1 MKNPKFITINLLLAT
16 LAIYLFAT
24 APPPLDDAESE
35 QQTIPISL
43 ALDLIDK
50 ENKIVRSIYTKQI
63 VIPGIK
69 NGLAF
74 DENWKDGDID
84 SLPLPAQ
91 FLRLIA
97 KNLETMPEP
106 LSLFLGS
113 DFPINTAN
121 NFSELQNKHF
131 ATMKE
136 TGHSQFFHMTDINR
150 YIYMTADI
158 AISNACV
165 KCHNKHKDSPKTNW
179 KLNEIMGATTWSH
192 PDQKISLSQ
201 MVELIYAFRTSVRLS
216 YQRILDKA
224 SQFKNPPVISTKW
237 PADGYMLPSIAA
249 LQQEINNQAA
259 HNTLQT
265 VILLSHYEQP

>member
-1 MKNPKFITINLLLAT
+1 MKNPKFITINLLLVT
-16 LAIYLFAT
+16 LAVYLFAT
-24 APPPLDDAESE
+24 APPPLDGAETE

-43 ALDLIDK
+43 ALELIDK
-50 ENKIVRSIYTKQI
+50 ENKVIRGIYTKQI

-69 NGLAF
+69 NGLTF
-74 DENWKDGDID
+74 SENWKDGDID

-97 KNLETMPEP
+97 KNLEAMPQP

-113 DFPINTAN
+113 DNPINTAN
-121 NFSELQNKHF
+121 NFSELQNTHF
-131 ATMKE
+131 DSMKK
-136 TGHSQFFHMTDINR
+136 TGRSQFFHMTDIDR
-150 YIYMTADI
+150 YIYMTADV
-158 AISNACV
+158 AISKACV

-192 PDQKISLSQ
+192 PDKKISLSQ
-201 MVELIYAFRTSVRLS
+201 MVELISAFRASVIHS
-216 YQRILDKA
+216 YQRVLDEA
-224 SQFKNPPVISTKW
+224 EHFKKPPVISEKW
-237 PADGYMLPSIAA
+237 PSKGYMLPSIEAF
-249 LQQEINNQAA
+249 QQEINNQAA

>member
-1 MKNPKFITINLLLAT
+1 MKNPKFITVNLLLT
-16 LAIYLFAT
+16 ILAIYLFAT
-24 APPPLDDAESE
+24 APPPLDGLESE

-43 ALDLIDK
+43 ALDLVDK
-50 ENKIVRSIYTKQI
+50 ENKIIRSIYTKQI

-69 NGLAF
+69 NGLTF
-74 DENWKDGDID
+74 NENWKNSD

-97 KNLETMPEP
+97 KNLETMPQP

-131 ATMKE
+131 TSMKK
-136 TGHSQFFHMTDINR
+136 TSQSQFFYMNDINR
-150 YIYMTADI
+150 YIYMTADV
-158 AISNACV
+158 AISSAFV
-165 KCHNKHKDSPKTNW
+165 KCHNEHKDSPKTNW

-201 MVELIYAFRTSVRLS
+201 MVELIYAFRTSVIRS

-237 PADGYMLPSIAA
+237 PTEGYILPSIAA
-249 LQQEINNQAA
+249 FQKEINNQAA
-259 HNTLQT
+259 HSTLQT
-265 VILLSHYEQP
+265 VILLSHYE